1 MLLESNLLNL
11 FFVYC
16 HVIQRSLFSIVIA
29 RIRFC
34 WTARTIMKSANR
46 LPMVVSDNMQD
57 RDVAKLGSN
66 DGELN
71 SRLTERRTHTA
82 KEGIAGTKNAPP

>member
-1 MLLESNLLNL
+1 
-11 FFVYC
+11 
-16 HVIQRSLFSIVIA
+16 
-29 RIRFC
+29 
-34 WTARTIMKSANR
+34 
-46 LPMVVSDNMQD
+46 MVVSDNMQD